1 MIDQIYN
8 ANYHPMAGMTSQEV
22 CLFATGKLVNQLI
35 QIFCDSTGYLIYIT
49 EYEKTLIRFRLCS
62 YENEKRYFS
71 VVLSDP
77 TFAVNLE
84 R

>member
-1 MIDQIYN
+1 MQIIIRLVT
-8 ANYHPMAGMTSQEV
+8 AGMTSQEV
-22 CLFATGKLVNQLI
+22 CMFATGKLVNQLI

-49 EYEKTLIRFRLCS
+49 GYKQTLIKFHLRS

-77 TFAVNLE
+77 ILL
-84 R
+84 